1 MDGITVSVVVI
12 AVTFAVVAVF
22 LVRFLIEVRKT
33 VMAVRGL
40 VTRIDTELVPT
51 VHELQG
57 VLANVKVTV
66 AGVASRVDDVT
77 SAMAAVGDTGRNIS
91 RINSVVGEV
100 AGLVDRT
107 SIWRAGVAAAGRHV
121 MERISRRK
129 G

>member
-12 AVTFAVVAVF
+12 AATLVVVAVF

-40 VTRIDTELVPT
+40 VTRIDAELVPT

-57 VLANVKVTV
+57 VLANVKVTM

-77 SAMAAVGDTGRNIS
+77 SAMTAVGDTGRNIS

-100 AGLVDRT
+100 AGLLGRT